1 MTAPRAEPPIG
12 TPTSWRLA
20 AGAMLF
26 GGVAAGAA
34 LAASPQAL
42 WLSIAVTVAAVSL
55 AVPLAL
61 AGRRPP
67 ITLDASSVS
76 PRPTVS
82 VLIAARDEAPVI
94 GRLIGDLARQD
105 HRASDGTP
113 QFEII
118 VVDDRSVDG
127 TGAAAQSAA
136 TSAGVSDHLRVIRRD
151 GDDLPDGKGAAL
163 TAAQPEDCRGEVVVV
178 LDGDA
183 RIGPTF
189 LRTLLGYI
197 SAGAVAVTARRRTI
211 GAHASWLA
219 AAQAVELAQ
228 DGVLQRG
235 RWASGGCSEF
245 RGNGITVR
253 RNALAAVGGWRADEL
268 TEDLD
273 LSSRLAAQLGV
284 TVAWAIEAVVEE
296 EPAHTWRSLWRQRQR
311 WAEGSMRRLF
321 EHGGSVLRSP
331 LLSLSARL
339 DFLAYAGQLLVAP
352 LVAGAIVAG
361 AVLGRPAPSAILIAG
376 YLAAGA
382 LLAWVGLGREA
393 AVDGLALSA
402 VNRARGAF
410 RGALFT
416 FVWLVVIPA
425 ALLTLAVRR
434 GALRYAKMAHGEAA
448 AAVAERG

>member
-1 MTAPRAEPPIG
+1 MTTPRAEPPIG
-12 TPTSWRLA
+12 TPASWRLA
-20 AGAMLF
+20 AAALLL

-34 LAASPQAL
+34 LAASPQAV
-42 WLSIAVTVAAVSL
+42 WLSVAVTVAAVSL
-55 AVPLAL
+55 AVPLAW

-67 ITLDASSVS
+67 ITPGVASLS
-76 PRPTVS
+76 PRPTAS
-82 VLIAARDEAPVI
+82 VLIAARDEAAVI
-94 GRLIGDLARQD
+94 GRLIADLARQD
-105 HRASDGTP
+105 HRAADGTP

-127 TGAAAQSAA
+127 TGAAAQAA
-136 TSAGVSDHLRVIRRD
+136 AAGAGVSDHLRVIRRD

-163 TAAQPEDCRGEVVVV
+163 TAAQPESCRGEVVVV

-183 RIGPTF
+183 RIGPAF
-189 LRTLLGYI
+189 LRNLLGYI

-211 GAHASWLA
+211 GANASWLS
-219 AAQAVELAQ
+219 AAQAVELAE

-268 TEDLD
+268 TEDLG

-284 TVAWAIEAVVEE
+284 TVAWAIDAVVHE

-311 WAEGSMRRLF
+311 WAEGSLRRLL
-321 EHGGSVLRSP
+321 EHGRSVLRSP
-331 LLSLSARL
+331 LLSIRARL
-339 DFLAYAGQLLVAP
+339 DFLAYAGQLLAAP
-352 LVAGAIVAG
+352 LIAGAIVA
-361 AVLGRPAPSAILIAG
+361 AVVVGRPAASVVLIAG

-393 AVDGLALSA
+393 AVDGLTLSA

-416 FVWLVVIPA
+416 FIWLIVIPA